1 MALEEINSQ
10 RGDIKLKF
18 IVVDDR
24 SSIEGAVEAFNKLIH
39 QYEVPVIIGVWTS
52 HIARL
57 VFPIAQENQV
67 VAFAPVLIA
76 AGLAEIGDFIFRSS
90 HNTEILIP
98 HGVKA
103 TQQKLGYQRVATISD
118 RVDFFSVNSD
128 AVFQQTFADSG
139 IEVVASE
146 TFATGDTDFSAQLTL
161 IKESNPDAIF
171 VSAQHIEVIQILTQG
186 RQFGIPFE
194 IPFISMILSL
204 DEIQGAG

>member
-1 MALEEINSQ
+1 MEHGFNIALEEINSQ
-10 RGDIKLKF
+10 RSDIKLKF
-18 IVVDDR
+18 IMVDDR

-52 HIARL
+52 HIARS

-128 AVFQQTFADSG
+128 AVFQQTFLIAALRSWL
-139 IEVVASE
+139 SE
-146 TFATGDTDFSAQLTL
+146 TFQPVT
-161 IKESNPDAIF
+161 PIF
-171 VSAQHIEVIQILTQG
+171 PHS
-186 RQFGIPFE
+186 
-194 IPFISMILSL
+194 
-204 DEIQGAG
+204 